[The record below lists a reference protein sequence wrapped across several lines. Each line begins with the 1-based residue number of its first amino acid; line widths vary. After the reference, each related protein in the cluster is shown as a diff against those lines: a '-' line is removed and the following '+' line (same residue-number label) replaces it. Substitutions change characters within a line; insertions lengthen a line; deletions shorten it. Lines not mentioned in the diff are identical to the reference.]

1 MNETNLSYISF
12 MIVVFVLIIMV
23 VLTVAFFVVRRIFR
37 RAKEIERSL
46 KMVPLLIKLPPAE
59 AAEASARDNRELIKE
74 NIARAEGLFNIV
86 AAIGSTKTKS
96 FLDYML
102 GLSALKRWLFGRKHL
117 AFELV
122 ASEGRIFFYVIVPVS
137 LLSTI
142 EKALLA
148 SYHDVQIEKCE
159 DHNIFS
165 ATGKIGVV
173 AGGELV
179 MTNNSWYPV
188 QSYKNSEFDAI
199 AAIVTSVSNLRQGE
213 GAALQVLV
221 RSSSKRWSKKARR
234 AAKKLLHP
242 GDKKHGGGYTA
253 ADMAKMAYKSP
264 NSQDDQNKASG
275 YNPPDA
281 IDQKKSQLIEEKA
294 SSPTY
299 EVMIR
304 LIASSDD
311 QTRSSM
317 IIQDMMTGFAQLNL
331 PGYNGF
337 KLMKSQYSQ
346 TLASNYIFRI
356 FPTWWNK
363 VVLSATELATIY
375 HLPSKT
381 MESATP
387 VERAG
392 AREVAAPQGMS
403 NQGLI
408 FGSNMFH
415 GQEQVV
421 KLSDDDRRRHV
432 YIIGQTGTGKSTIL
446 HNLIVQDMAMGKG
459 LCFIDPHGD
468 TAEEILAKVPAN
480 RAEDV
485 IYFNPADTQMP
496 LGMNILEFNRPEQKD
511 FIIQETISMLYKLY
525 DPEHQGIIGP
535 RFEQWY
541 RNAALTLMADP
552 AGATFIEV
560 PKIFTDNDYLKRKF
574 KYVTDPIVQDFW
586 IKEMGQTSDYHKS
599 EMLGW
604 FNSKFGAFAQNE
616 ILRNIIGQPKSSL
629 DLRKVMDE
637 GKILIVNLSKGMVG
651 ELNSKL
657 LGMIFVIKIQA
668 AAMSRSDIPEE
679 QRRDFSL
686 YVDEFQNFST
696 DSFATILS
704 EARKYHLSLIV
715 ANQFIGQ
722 LNEQIRDAVFGN
734 VGSILSYRVGPEDAE
749 FLAKQLTPTFDA
761 ADIINIP
768 NHRAAMRIISRGAVL
783 TPFSIRMLPK
793 IGQADANVQTAVKEL
808 SRTKYGRP
816 KEDVERMIFDSLSIN
831 RSQGSAAAPPPKAT
845 QQSAASQA
853 PLPATELASGS
864 VAQSPSVP
872 SQAAAAATQSLPV
885 AQDGPN
891 PSASIPGQDAASAS
905 AQPPNLVS
913 TPSAVSAAPA
923 TDA

>member
-1 MNETNLSYISF
+1 MNETNLSYTTF
-12 MIVVFVLIIMV
+12 MIVVFSLALLV
-23 VLTVAFFVVRRIFR
+23 VLVIVLFVVRRLLR

-46 KMVPLLIKLPPAE
+46 KMVPLLVKLPPAE
-59 AAEASARDNRELIKE
+59 AAESTMRDNRELIKE
-74 NIARAEGLFNIV
+74 NIARAEGLFNIA
-86 AAIGSTKTKS
+86 AAIGATKTKG
-96 FLDYML
+96 FLDYMI
-102 GLSALKRWLFGRKHL
+102 GISAFRRWLFGRKHL
-117 AFELV
+117 SFELV
-122 ASEGRIFFYVIVPVS
+122 ASEGKIFFYVVVPVG
-137 LLSTI
+137 LVTTI
-142 EKALLA
+142 EKALIA
-148 SYHDVQIEKCE
+148 AYPDVQVEKRE

-165 ATGKIGVV
+165 DAGKIGVV

-179 MTNNSWYPV
+179 MTNHSWYPV
-188 QSYKNSEFDAI
+188 QSYKNSDFDAI
-199 AAIVTSVSNLRQGE
+199 SAIITSVSQLKQGE
-213 GAALQVLV
+213 GAAMQILV
-221 RSSSKRWSKKARR
+221 RSSSKRWHKKARQE
-234 AAKKLLHP
+234 AKKLLHP
-242 GDKKHGGGYTA
+242 GDKKHSAGGYSPM
-253 ADMAKMAYKSP
+253 DMAKMVYKSP
-264 NSQDDQNKASG
+264 QAEGGQNNQAAG

-299 EVMIR
+299 EVMVR
-304 LIASSDD
+304 LIASSADL
-311 QTRSSM
+311 TRSSA
-317 IIQDMMTGFAQLNL
+317 IIQDMMAGFAQLNL

-337 KLMKSQYSQ
+337 KLMKSQYPQ
-346 TLASNYIFRI
+346 TLATNYIFRI
-356 FPTWWNK
+356 FPAWWNK

-387 VERAG
+387 VERTG
-392 AREVAAPQGMS
+392 VREVAAPQGLGDS
-403 NQGLI
+403 GLI

-415 GQEQVV
+415 GQERVV

-432 YIIGQTGTGKSTIL
+432 YIVGQTGTGKSTIL
-446 HNLIVQDMAMGKG
+446 HNLIVQDMAMDKG

-468 TAEEILAKVPAN
+468 TAEELLAKVPAN

-485 IYFNPADTQMP
+485 IYFNPSDIDMP
-496 LGMNILEFNRPEQKD
+496 LGMNILEFSRPEQKD

-552 AGATFIEV
+552 KGATFIEI
-560 PKIFTDNDYLKRKF
+560 PKIFTDNDYLKQKF
-574 KYVTDPIVQDFW
+574 KYLTDPIVQDFW

-616 ILRNIIGQPKSSL
+616 ILRNIIGQSKSAL
-629 DLRKVMDE
+629 NLRQIMDE

-668 AAMSRSDIPEE
+668 AAMSRSDIPED

-734 VGSILSYRVGPEDAE
+734 VGSILSYRVGPEDAD

-768 NHRAAMRIISRGAVL
+768 NHRAAMRIISRGSVL
-783 TPFSIRMLPK
+783 TPFSIKMLPK
-793 IGQADANVQTAVKEL
+793 IGQADVKMQAAVKEL

-816 KEDVERMIFDSLSIN
+816 KAQVEHDIFASLAIN
-831 RSQGSAAAPPPKAT
+831 APSGV
-845 QQSAASQA
+845 SAASNA
-853 PLPATELASGS
+853 PAQKPATSSVVPPAEPAS
-864 VAQSPSVP
+864 SPTTVP
-872 SQAAAAATQSLPV
+872 SPATSTP
-885 AQDGPN
+885 
-891 PSASIPGQDAASAS
+891 
-905 AQPPNLVS
+905 AQPPTV
-913 TPSAVSAAPA
+913 TPDA
-923 TDA
+923 TQVPN